1 MGIGALAVATT
12 YVEVVMGRSAMC
24 IQPHVHISI
33 DAGVDLLR
41 EAHHEPRGSGGNS
54 ARLAEDSLLAIA
66 EHHHRI
72 RIKWDL
78 SKANA
83 A

>member
-1 MGIGALAVATT
+1 MERAATG
-12 YVEVVMGRSAMC
+12 V
-24 IQPHVHISI
+24 QPHVHISI

-54 ARLAEDSLLAIA
+54 ARLAEDSLRAIA

-72 RIKWDL
+72 GIKGDM
-78 SKANA
+78 STANA